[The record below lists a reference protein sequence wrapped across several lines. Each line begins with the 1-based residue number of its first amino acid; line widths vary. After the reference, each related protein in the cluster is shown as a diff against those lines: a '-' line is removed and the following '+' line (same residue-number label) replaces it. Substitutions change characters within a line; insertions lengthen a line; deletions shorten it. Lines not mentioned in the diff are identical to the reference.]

1 MSWFR
6 LVNFNAAEKK
16 ARLDIYD
23 SIGEYQDWWTG
34 EKTGLSARAF
44 SSTLQALGDDVEIEL
59 HINSPG
65 GSVPDGIQ
73 IANEL
78 KRRAG
83 KVTAII
89 DGQAASIA
97 SIIAVSAHELVMP
110 ANSTLWIHDPAALFD
125 AWGYKNSEE
134 MRATAGKAL
143 NLADSL
149 DTMRDA
155 LANTYAAKAGDK
167 LSREEIIAMM
177 AKETTITAEQAVAW
191 GLADR
196 IEEPVHAVAM
206 DPAGMLAGAKQAFRD
221 HLERSQPPAPA
232 AEPAPPAA
240 PPPME
245 ARAVIAACRAAHV
258 PQLASE
264 FIDAALAEPVVAER
278 LALAG
283 RVRDLIAAAGL
294 SEHEP
299 RLLAGAMGGPVE
311 ALRAALSLQ
320 IVNGEASIR
329 ANHGSQPPRAHAAK
343 SMNVFEIID
352 RRNNTQRKPL

>member
-1 MSWFR
+1 MSWYR
-6 LVNFNAAEKK
+6 LVNYSAAEKK

-23 SIGEYQDWWTG
+23 SIGEFTDWWSG
-34 EKTGLSARAF
+34 EKSGLSARAF

-73 IANEL
+73 IANEI
-78 KRRAG
+78 KRRTG

-97 SIIAVSAHELVMP
+97 SIIAVSAHETVMP
-110 ANSTLWIHDPAALFD
+110 ANSTLWIHDPAALID

-134 MRATAGKAL
+134 MRATAAKAL

-167 LSREEIIAMM
+167 LSREEILAMM
-177 AKETTITAEQAVAW
+177 SKETTITAEQAVAW

-196 IEEPVHAVAM
+196 IEEPVQAVAM
-206 DPAGMLAGAKQAFRD
+206 DPAGMLAGAKQAFLD
-221 HLERSQPPAPA
+221 HLERAKPAALAAPA
-232 AEPAPPAA
+232 APA
-240 PPPME
+240 PME

-258 PQLASE
+258 EQLAPE
-264 FIDAALAEPVVAER
+264 FIDAALPESVVAER

-294 SEHEP
+294 TEHEP
-299 RLLAGAMGGPVE
+299 RLLAGALAGPVE

-320 IVNGEASIR
+320 FVDGEMRIR
-329 ANHGSQPPRAHAAK
+329 ADHGSQPPRAAAAK
-343 SMNVFEIID
+343 NLNVFEIID
-352 RRNNTQRKPL
+352 RRNSAQRKPV